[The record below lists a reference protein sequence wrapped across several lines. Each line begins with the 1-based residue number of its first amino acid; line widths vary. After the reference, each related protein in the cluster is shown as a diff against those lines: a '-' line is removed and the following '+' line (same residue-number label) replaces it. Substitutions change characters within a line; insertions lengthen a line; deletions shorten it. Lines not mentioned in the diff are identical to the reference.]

1 MLGIVV
7 ASARA
12 RAQAPGIKTPEA
24 SPAASVTQTV
34 GLTEMKIIYHRPGVN
49 GRQIWGG
56 LVPYGDVW
64 RAGAN
69 ENSTISFST
78 AVKAGGKPLAAG
90 TYGLHMIPT
99 AKEWTII
106 FSKMTVAWGSF
117 SYDQKEDALRIKVT
131 PQPAETP
138 SERLSY
144 SFDDPTESQVTVAL
158 RWEKL
163 KVPIKI
169 EVDTPA
175 IVMANIRDQL
185 RGLPRFGWLG
195 WNQAAQYWLQ
205 HGGNMDEAVRMSD
218 RSIQI
223 AENFQNLT
231 TRAAILDKK
240 GNSKGAAELR
250 AKAMG
255 LATENDL
262 NQFGYGLLAQKKVDE
277 AIAIFQKNVQA
288 HPASWNVY
296 DSLGEAY
303 LAKGDTQAASDN
315 YSKALSLVKD
325 TPNRKRIEQTLV
337 RLKGK

>member
-1 MLGIVV
+1 
-7 ASARA
+7 
-12 RAQAPGIKTPEA
+12 
-24 SPAASVTQTV
+24 
-34 GLTEMKIIYHRPGVN
+34 
-49 GRQIWGG
+49 
-56 LVPYGDVW
+56 
-64 RAGAN
+64 
-69 ENSTISFST
+69 
-78 AVKAGGKPLAAG
+78 
-90 TYGLHMIPT
+90 
-99 AKEWTII
+99 
-106 FSKMTVAWGSF
+106 
-117 SYDQKEDALRIKVT
+117 
-131 PQPAETP
+131 
-138 SERLSY
+138 
-144 SFDDPTESQVTVAL
+144 
-158 RWEKL
+158 
-163 KVPIKI
+163 
-169 EVDTPA
+169 
-175 IVMANIRDQL
+175 
-185 RGLPRFGWLG
+185 
-195 WNQAAQYWLQ
+195 NQAAQYWLQ

-315 YSKALSLVKD
+315 YSKALSRVKAP
-325 TPNRKRIEQTLV
+325 PNRKRTEQPLV
-337 RLKGK
+337 GPRGKYRRPRQASGFRQGRHAALPAACRRKIAALTAARGLLCGRA